1 MQSICITIK
10 MNICIKLVN
19 LQAMKRLLF
28 FSFFLLSFNT
38 INAQDNVLKIYII
51 GDAKIACI
59 ENNTILSCLKVK
71 HHPDS
76 NWKSFP
82 YLIEGFDFVP
92 GKEAKIVV
100 EETKIAFPEDNGPKY
115 TYKLSSVI
123 EVKSTVL
130 DNKLLLGNNTYKLIN
145 LEKDMKFTP
154 ARKVGAYFTFNIDS
168 NTLSGFLGC
177 NRFSSNAI
185 YEDGAIQFGLI
196 KSTKMACTNDDVEGM
211 LLEGMKGKAAYY
223 VRNNMLFIVCE
234 NHLIMHLRP
243 QKRLDSLIFEL
254 QKPKTEMKG
263 NRFARV
269 NSEQVAVILEDVE
282 NDQVETLLF
291 KEEVLT
297 DKDAETMQLKLIN
310 YNPNA
315 QISEIQILQE
325 SVPGINTFKAILIL
339 NDGSKKNIEIRD
351 AS

>member
-1 MQSICITIK
+1 MKIK
-10 MNICIKLVN
+10 MDIHSKLVN
-19 LQAMKRLLF
+19 LQAMKRFLIISLF
-28 FSFFLLSFNT
+28 IFAIST
-38 INAQDNVLKIYII
+38 IKAQDNVLKIYII

-82 YLIEGFDFVP
+82 YPIEGFEFVP

-130 DNKLLLGNNTYKLIN
+130 DNKLLLGNNTFKLIN

-154 ARKVGAYFTFNIDS
+154 ARKAGAYFNFNIDS
-168 NTLSGFLGC
+168 NTMSGFLGC
-177 NRFSSNAI
+177 NRFSSNSN
-185 YEDGAIQFGLI
+185 YEDGVIQFGLI
-196 KSTKMACTNDDVEGM
+196 KSTKMACINNDIEGM
-211 LLEGMKGKAAYY
+211 LSEGMKGKAAFY
-223 VRNNMLFIVCE
+223 VRNNMLFVVCE

-243 QKRLDSLIFEL
+243 QKRLDSIIQEI
-254 QKPKTEMKG
+254 QKPKAEMKG

-269 NSEQVAVILEDVE
+269 NPEQVAVILEDLE
-282 NDQVETLLF
+282 SGKVETLLF
-291 KEEVLT
+291 KDEALSE
-297 DKDAETMQLKLIN
+297 KEAENMQFKLIN

-315 QISEIQILQE
+315 QISEIQVLME
-325 SVPGINTFKAILIL
+325 SVPGINTYKAILIL
-339 NDGSKKNIEIRD
+339 KDGSKKNIEITD